1 MDQQSMLTALLQEQ
15 YGSYVVSI
23 QPMHRHVHEDRG
35 IYRVISTS
43 SETGVLQTLR
53 HTNITT
59 TLLKQATILEY
70 LARRGYPAPRPILTL
85 TRKPVSIYQN
95 WSALFTTFI
104 EGSYTDFSC
113 QNLALFGA
121 SLGRLHRLTENVMT
135 GSTAPLLPG
144 SRFQLASA
152 IPYALGQLLPEAHR
166 VPPELWPL
174 YSGLITTLHRIQQTI
189 ILPIT
194 IVHGASWPHNAI
206 YTANGDVI
214 LTNWHSAGVGPA
226 ILDISFLLLISHLK
240 SMGISGICPLSTSVA
255 LNHIQPDENAIAAI
269 VRGYCQ
275 QRKLTTY
282 EHSVLLDAVR
292 FGIAFHGAQCL
303 PTILHGQWRESG
315 HLKTLQ
321 ACYNA
326 SADIAALA
334 LQYFEQEL
342 APFP

>member
-23 QPMHRHVHEDRG
+23 QPMHRHAHEDRG
-35 IYRVISTS
+35 LYRVISTS
-43 SETGVLQTLR
+43 SQTGILQILR
-53 HTNITT
+53 HTTITT
-59 TLLKQATILEY
+59 TLLKQATVLEY
-70 LARRGYPAPRPILTL
+70 LARCGYPAPRPILTL
-85 TRKPVSIYQN
+85 TRKPVSTYQN
-95 WSALFTTFI
+95 WSALFTTSI
-104 EGSYTDFSC
+104 EGRYADFSC
-113 QNLALFGA
+113 QNLTLLGA
-121 SLGRLHRLTENVMT
+121 SLGRLHKLTEKVMT

-166 VPPELWPL
+166 VPLEVWPL

-189 ILPIT
+189 NLPIT
-194 IVHGASWPHNAI
+194 IIHGDSWPHNAI
-206 YTANGDVI
+206 YTANNEAI
-214 LTNWHSAGVGPA
+214 LTNWKSAGVGPA
-226 ILDISFLLLISHLK
+226 ILDISYLLLISHLQNLE
-240 SMGISGICPLSTSVA
+240 LSENSSLSVA
-255 LNHIQPDENAIAAI
+255 PGPILPDEQAIAAI
-269 VRGYCQ
+269 VQGYRQ

-292 FGIAFHGAQCL
+292 FGIAFHGAQYL
-303 PTILHGQWRESG
+303 PAILHGQWRENG
-315 HLKTLQ
+315 HLKILQ

-326 SADIAALA
+326 SADIASLA